1 MAILFNFKSLWRPH
15 LVRINENVDSGGE
28 SKKEVAE
35 LDHNPSPQRLVG
47 QLTIAGEVVSDD
59 DDDVV
64 DAGRDNEHNINFP
77 QQKKIPS
84 EMEVAPTHKLFLL
97 LTLWLH
103 WFHRF

>member
-47 QLTIAGEVVSDD
+47 QLTIAGEVVRDD

-84 EMEVAPTHKLFLL
+84 EMEVAPRYKLMTL
-97 LTLWLH
+97 LTLLTW
-103 WFHRF
+103 

>member
-47 QLTIAGEVVSDD
+47 QLTIAGEVVRDD

-64 DAGRDNEHNINFP
+64 DAGMIMNTIL
-77 QQKKIPS
+77 
-84 EMEVAPTHKLFLL
+84 TFLNGKRYRQR
-97 LTLWLH
+97 W
-103 WFHRF
+103 R